1 MKINKKKYLT
11 IGIDATNIRDGGGLT
26 HLIEVLKVVNVA
38 QIDIN
43 RIVVWGGLSTLGAI
57 EERPW
62 LVKSNFPALNKGLL
76 QRMIWQYLHLSKAAR
91 NENCDLLFVP
101 GGSYVGSF
109 KPVVVMSQNLLPFDM
124 LELRRYGWSLFTL
137 KLLFLRYFQSRSFRK
152 ADGIIFLTKYASKL
166 TLKVTGKLRG
176 TSTIIPHGI
185 NHRFNKQPKVQRKIT
200 EYSDANP
207 YRILYLSRIEKYK
220 HQWNVVEAINSL
232 RKQGLPISLDLAG
245 SANPDAL
252 DSLNS
257 ILDCVDPNSHWI
269 SYHGLIPYNKIHS
282 LYEKAD
288 MAVWAS
294 TCETFGMILLENM
307 AFGLPIACSKKE
319 PAPHIAGGAALYFDS
334 EKPDDIS
341 RVLNK
346 MIMSPILR
354 KKLAKAGPLRA
365 KKYSWLACANS
376 TFIFL
381 KTIVKDFEGKKNV

>member
-1 MKINKKKYLT
+1 MRTITKKHLI
-11 IGIDATNIRDGGGLT
+11 IGIDATNIRDGGGLS
-26 HLIEVLKVVNVA
+26 HLVEVLKVINVA
-38 QIDIN
+38 QLDID
-43 RIVVWGGLSTLGAI
+43 RIVVWGGLSTLSAI

-62 LVKSNFPALNKGLL
+62 LVKSNFVALNKGLL
-76 QRMIWQYLHLSKAAR
+76 QRTIWQYLHLSKAAR
-91 NENCDLLFVP
+91 NESCDLLFVP
-101 GGSYVGSF
+101 GGSYLGSF

-124 LELRRYGWSLFTL
+124 VELRRYGWSLFTL

-166 TLKVTGKLRG
+166 TLKVTGKLPG
-176 TSTIIPHGI
+176 KTTIIPHGL
-185 NHRFNKQPKVQRKIT
+185 NHRFNKPAKAQRKIT
-200 EYSDANP
+200 EYSDAKP

-220 HQWNVVEAINSL
+220 HHRNVVEAISSL

-245 SANPDAL
+245 PANSDAL
-252 DSLNS
+252 DSLNN
-257 ILDCVDPNSHWI
+257 ILDCEDPNGQWV
-269 SYHGLIPYNKIHS
+269 SYHGEIPYKKIHS

-288 MAVWAS
+288 LAVWAS

-307 AFGLPIACSKKE
+307 ASALPIACSKKE
-319 PAPHIAGGAALYFDS
+319 PASNIAGAAALYFDS

-341 RVLNK
+341 RVLHK
-346 MIMSPILR
+346 MIMSPKLR

-376 TFIFL
+376 TFTFL

>member
-1 MKINKKKYLT
+1 MITIKKKHLI
-11 IGIDATNIRDGGGLT
+11 IGIDATNIRDGGGLS
-26 HLIEVLKVVNVA
+26 HLVEVLKVINVA
-38 QIDIN
+38 QLDID
-43 RIVVWGGLSTLGAI
+43 RIIVWGGMSTLSQI

-62 LVKSNFPALNKGLL
+62 LIKSNFPALNKGFI
-76 QRMIWQYLHLSKAAR
+76 QRTIWQCLHLSKAAQ

-124 LELRRYGWSLFTL
+124 VELRRYGWSLFTL

-176 TSTIIPHGI
+176 KTIIIPHGFSP
-185 NHRFNKQPKVQRKIT
+185 RFNKLPKIQRKIT
-200 EYSDANP
+200 EYSDTNP

-220 HQWNVVEAINSL
+220 HQLNVVVAVNSL

-245 SANPDAL
+245 SANAGAL

-257 ILDCVDPNSHWI
+257 ILDSVDLKRCWVT
-269 SYHGLIPYNKIHS
+269 YHGSIPYKKIHS
-282 LYEKAD
+282 LYKKAD

-294 TCETFGMILLENM
+294 TCETFGIILLEKM
-307 AFGLPIACSKKE
+307 ASALPIACSKKE
-319 PAPHIAGGAALYFDS
+319 PAPNIAGESALYFDA
-334 EKPDDIS
+334 EKADDIL
-341 RVLNK
+341 RVLHK

-365 KKYSWLACANS
+365 KKYSWLTCANS